1 MQTDKQAEKLYFENE
16 KYIEQTIQRQFP
28 NHQTFIAAHGLSK
41 DDLIQYGR
49 IGLYRACKTYDSS
62 KGYQMRSHAIRN
74 IIWMINDELTK
85 DSLNNVDNKSLI
97 LMDKNSLD
105 LPVSSENGEE
115 LCLHDVIGKKESG
128 YIEIEAKNILDSLGN
143 RLPEQ
148 LFKVVEMRYKGH
160 TFAQIGEELGVTAQ
174 YCSKLLKNNKSN
186 VKDLIF
192 A

>member
-97 LMDKNSLD
+97 LLDKNSLD
-105 LPVSSENGEE
+105 LIVSSDNGEE
-115 LCLHDVIGKKESG
+115 LSLNDVIGEVEDG
-128 YIEIEAKNILDSLGN
+128 YVEVEAKNILESIGSK
-143 RLPEQ
+143 LPEQ
-148 LFKVVEMRYKGH
+148 LFRIVEMRYKGH
-160 TFAQIGEELGVTAQ
+160 TFKEIGNELGVTAQ
-174 YCSKLLKNNKSN
+174 YCSRLLKKNKLN
-186 VKDLIF
+186 VRNLIL